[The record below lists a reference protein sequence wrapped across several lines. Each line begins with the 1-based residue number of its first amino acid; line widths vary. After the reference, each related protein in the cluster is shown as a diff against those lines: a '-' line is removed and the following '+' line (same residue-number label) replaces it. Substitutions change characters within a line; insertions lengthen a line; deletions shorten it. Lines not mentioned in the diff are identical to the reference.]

1 MKIKYLTFI
10 YLLMG
15 LFFNNCRPQLDNSVT
30 NSEVFDYNFNGFI
43 TEKNDSIPSNTWV
56 SYELYLKPIS
66 TSLLKEVNKS
76 IVFKP
81 TIDKDVKT
89 YYQLYDLSGK
99 SISTEQRT
107 GDVCSISSEQLVDDK
122 CYLKIKVMPPNAL
135 GKFNLLVGV
144 TWNGI
149 HKNITKP
156 VVVVR

>member
-15 LFFNNCRPQLDNSVT
+15 LFFNNCRSQLDNSVT
-30 NSEVFDYNFNGFI
+30 NSEVFDYNFNGFT

-135 GKFNLLVGV
+135 GKFNLLIGV